1 MLRPV
6 KALYAALL
14 TLLASIAFAA
24 EEPHYPV
31 MPLGTAAPDFDLPG
45 ADSRN
50 WKLGDFADSRILAI
64 VFTCTHC
71 PTAQNYEERLKQ
83 LVRDYHGKGVG
94 IVAISPNSP
103 AGVRADELGFTD
115 VGDTLDDMKI
125 RAKHHE
131 FNFPFL
137 YDGETEALSQKF
149 GPVATP
155 HVFIFDQQ
163 RRLRFRGRI
172 DDNERLDLVKT
183 QDMRNALDA
192 LLADKEPPV
201 AQTKVF
207 GCSTKW
213 ADKAAANQTWLAKVH
228 AEPVT
233 VELAD
238 VAAIKAIR
246 ANQGTGKLRLI
257 NVWSTTCPPCVAEFD
272 DLVDTNLRFRHR
284 DFELVT
290 ISGNAPDEK
299 GIVLKFLKKHFAST
313 KNLLFAQSEQEKLIE
328 AIDPEWEGGLPYTLL
343 VAPDGKVIYRHQ
355 GDLDFLEL
363 RRKIVPALNAITAW
377 PGMKTPG

>member
-1 MLRPV
+1 M
-6 KALYAALL
+6 KALFVALL
-14 TLLASIAFAA
+14 TLLAPAAFGA
-24 EEPHYPV
+24 EEPHYPIL
-31 MPLGTAAPDFDLPG
+31 PLGSPAPDFDLPG
-45 ADSRN
+45 VDGRN
-50 WKLGDFADSRILAI
+50 WKLADFADARILVV

-83 LVRDYHGKGVG
+83 LVRDYHAKGVG
-94 IVAISPNSP
+94 LVAISPNSP
-103 AGVRADELGFTD
+103 LGVRADELGYTD
-115 VGDTLDDMKI
+115 VGDTLDDMKV
-125 RAKHHE
+125 RAKQKG
-131 FNFPFL
+131 FNFPFI

-172 DDNERLDLVKT
+172 DDNERVDLVKS
-183 QDMRNALDA
+183 QDTRNALDA
-192 LLADKEPPV
+192 LLADKQPPV
-201 AQTKVF
+201 PQTKVF

-213 ADKAAANQTWLAKVH
+213 AYKAEANQAWLAKVH
-228 AEPVT
+228 AEPVALT
-233 VELAD
+233 LAD
-238 VAAIKAIR
+238 VAAIKALR

-257 NVWSTTCPPCVAEFD
+257 NVWSTSCPPCVAEFD

-290 ISGNAPDEK
+290 VSANAPDEK
-299 GIVLKFLKKHFAST
+299 DLALKFLRKHFAST
-313 KNLLFAQSEQEKLIE
+313 KNLIFGETDQGKLIE
-328 AIDPEWEGGLPYTLL
+328 ALDPDWEGGLPYTLL

-363 RRKIVPALNAITAW
+363 RRKIVPALNAITPW
-377 PGMKTPG
+377 GGMKSPG